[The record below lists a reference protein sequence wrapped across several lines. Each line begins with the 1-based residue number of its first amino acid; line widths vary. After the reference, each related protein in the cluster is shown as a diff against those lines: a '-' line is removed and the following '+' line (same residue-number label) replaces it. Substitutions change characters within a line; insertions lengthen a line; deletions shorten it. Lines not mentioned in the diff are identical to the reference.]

1 MLTLAWVFTQAVCGR
16 LKAAQWDAVS
26 TLLGVGYIYALMFA
40 DKYTGAYAAV
50 SLDYSTH
57 TALAL
62 VFVTTL
68 VLSHDWVKRGIL
80 LSLLMYGGLML
91 YQGYHSWLDIAL
103 TTLMT
108 LPVLLRLKAW
118 SQGRAD

>member
-1 MLTLAWVFTQAVCGR
+1 
-16 LKAAQWDAVS
+16 
-26 TLLGVGYIYALMFA
+26 MFA
-40 DKYTGAYAAV
+40 DKYTGVYAAV
-50 SLDYSTH
+50 GLDYSTH

-118 SQGRAD
+118 S